1 MSMSRNWSSFRQ
13 STKGTSSYVRKTAE
27 VRTNPPT
34 QEVIAAYTYSLK
46 QAQLRGDVEDC
57 IKYSAKLQALQH

>member
-13 STKGTSSYVRKTAE
+13 STKGSSSYVRKTAE

-34 QEVIAAYTYSLK
+34 KEVIAAYTVSLK
-46 QAQLRGDVEDC
+46 QAQLRGDIEAC
-57 IKYSAKLQALQH
+57 IKYTAKLQSL